1 MITTRPTLQLGG
13 TMNRNA
19 ALGVLLAAATLA
31 PAAHAQT
38 AAPAVRDSVI
48 AVVERFFTAMAERDT
63 AAVSAVF
70 LPDAGSAIVQHMG
83 DSSVVATA
91 PISSFRTQLPQMT
104 RTLLERM
111 WDAQVLEHRGLA
123 VLWTPYDFHVD
134 ETFSHCG
141 VDAFTL
147 VRTREGWKISGV
159 AYTVE
164 TTGCP
169 PSPLGPP

>member
-1 MITTRPTLQLGG
+1 MTFRS
-13 TMNRNA
+13 
-19 ALGVLLAAATLA
+19 LLSRSLPSLLFAVAVWA
-31 PAAHAQT
+31 PAAHAQEPS
-38 AAPAVRDSVI
+38 AGARDSVV
-48 AVVERFFTAMAERDT
+48 AAVERFFTAMAERDT
-63 AAVSAVF
+63 AAISALF

-91 PISSFRTQLPQMT
+91 PISGFKDRLPNMT

-111 WDAQVLEHRGLA
+111 WDAEVLEHRGVA

-134 ETFSHCG
+134 GRFSHCG

-147 VRTREGWKISGV
+147 VRARDGWKISSV

-164 TTGCP
+164 TDNCP
-169 PSPLGPP
+169 ASPLGAP